1 MLTYYRLD
9 LRTYLS
15 QIIALLS
22 VWNSEKL
29 TSLLPQVTIL
39 MLDLMNQNA
48 KAAALIFNR
57 YRIWNKFLF
66 VQFTLT

>member
-48 KAAALIFNR
+48 KAAVLIFNR
-57 YRIWNKFLF
+57 YRIWNKFRF
-66 VQFTLT
+66 V